1 MEHPEEEV
9 DDGLVALSHGPHRR
23 VRFCSSCIVNGV
35 RYNTLAREKYLQTQN
50 SGIVTDGSH
59 GDHNIDFYGVLNEI
73 IELKY
78 NSNRQCLR
86 TVVLFGCDWYNQVGK
101 TRGISDDGHFKSIN
115 IRSFW
120 YKSDPYIFATQAR
133 KVFYMEDTL
142 LGKDWRVVQKVE
154 HRDMYDVAEK
164 SDIAYQDD
172 HCSETQHVV
181 QEGDGDGQQMDGD
194 GAEVNDHGGAAT
206 RVEGR
211 LDELIGK
218 RKQASISDDDDEQE
232 DEDDDTVMQYC
243 SDSDNENTED
253 DMCQPADSDDDL

>member
-1 MEHPEEEV
+1 V
-9 DDGLVALSHGPHRR
+9 
-23 VRFCSSCIVNGV
+23 I
-35 RYNTLAREKYLQTQN
+35 
-50 SGIVTDGSH
+50 
-59 GDHNIDFYGVLNEI
+59 
-73 IELKY
+73 
-78 NSNRQCLR
+78 
-86 TVVLFGCDWYNQVGK
+86 LFGCYWYNQVGK

-142 LGKDWRVVQKVE
+142 LGKDWRVVHKVE

-172 HCSETQHVV
+172 HYSETQHVV
-181 QEGDGDGQQMDGD
+181 QEGDGEGQQMDD
-194 GAEVNDHGGAAT
+194 DWAEVNDHGGAAT

-218 RKQASISDDDDEQE
+218 RKQASISDDDDE
-232 DEDDDTVMQYC
+232 
-243 SDSDNENTED
+243 NTED